1 MVIQNM
7 PNIAYLYALLVFRKQ
22 ESKMSFSKK
31 KKNTKKF
38 DNFNVYY
45 AKKYLNKNSWCI
57 FIKRAWILL
66 ASQYICSI
74 SLTVYIATRALS
86 PRQGQILDKE
96 IYMNIQ
102 S

>member
-1 MVIQNM
+1 M

-45 AKKYLNKNSWCI
+45 AKKYLNKNS
-57 FIKRAWILL
+57 
-66 ASQYICSI
+66 
-74 SLTVYIATRALS
+74 
-86 PRQGQILDKE
+86 
-96 IYMNIQ
+96 
-102 S
+102 